1 MVSTSDCIV
10 KSKPIAAN
18 KVSKPLMEKKRRA
31 RINKCLDQLKSLLE
45 SYYANSIRKR
55 KLEKADILE
64 LTVKHLR
71 NLQKTQSCP
80 SSASELPDY
89 HAGFRSCL
97 ASVNQYLRMAD
108 NMSGSDRWML
118 SQLSNKL
125 CCSRGPGEVSSTSDS
140 DLSKTQEA
148 AMQRLQP
155 SSAAP
160 EGRKTPKTK
169 SCALKPPCGST
180 GRTCLSLPTQV
191 KEELQTSG
199 PKRALLAAIPTQN
212 TLKISC
218 SAGHSSKFHS
228 VTLCRNEVVT
238 TQQSVWRPW

>member
-155 SSAAP
+155 SSA
-160 EGRKTPKTK
+160 
-169 SCALKPPCGST
+169 
-180 GRTCLSLPTQV
+180 
-191 KEELQTSG
+191 ELQTSG